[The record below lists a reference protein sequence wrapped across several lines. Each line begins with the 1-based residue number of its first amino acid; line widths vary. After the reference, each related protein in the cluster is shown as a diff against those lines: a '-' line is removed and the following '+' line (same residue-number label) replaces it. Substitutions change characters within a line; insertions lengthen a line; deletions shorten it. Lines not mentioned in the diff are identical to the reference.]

1 MNRARATFRALRHR
15 NYRLFFFGQLVSL
28 IGTWMQSVAQAWL
41 AYRLTGSAALL
52 GVVAFSGQIP
62 AFLFASWGGVVA
74 DRWPRRRILLAT
86 QVASML
92 LAGTLAGLTL
102 SNRIEVPHLLV
113 IAALLG
119 VVNAFDIPARQAFV
133 VEMVGREDLINAI
146 ALNSSIFN
154 GARVVG
160 PALAGVLVARFG
172 EGWCFLLNATSYLA
186 VLASLLAIDVP
197 EAAGARPT
205 GSTLSRIVEGF
216 RYAAAARPV
225 RALLLLLGVVSLT
238 AMPFSVLMPIFADR
252 ILGGGAASLG
262 LLMGASGVGAL
273 AGALV
278 LASRRGIAGLGRF
291 VALSAA
297 GFGVCLVLFSL
308 SRRLW
313 LSVALQVP
321 VGFFMISQM
330 ASSNT
335 LIQSLVPDRVRGR
348 VMALYTMMFM
358 GMAPFGAL
366 LAGAAAERWGAP
378 ATLAAGGATA
388 LAGSLAFAS
397 RIPRLRAEA
406 RAMIVALDPPEPPP
420 A

>member
-388 LAGSLAFAS
+388 LAGALALAS

>member
-1 MNRARATFRALRHR
+1 MNPAGGTFRALRHR

-28 IGTWMQSVAQAWL
+28 VGTWMQSVAQAWL

-102 SNRIEVPHLLV
+102 ANRVEVPHLLV

-160 PALAGVLVARFG
+160 PALAGVLVARLG

-186 VLASLLAIDVP
+186 VLAGLLAIDVP
-197 EAAGARPT
+197 AAAGPRPA
-205 GSTLSRIVEGF
+205 GSTLARIVEGF

-225 RALLLLLGVVSLT
+225 RELLLLLGVVSLT

-297 GFGVCLVLFSL
+297 GFGVCLVLFAL

-378 ATLAAGGATA
+378 ATLAAGGAAA
-388 LAGSLAFAS
+388 LAGGLAFAS

-406 RAMIVALDPPEPPP
+406 RAMIVALDPPEPP
-420 A
+420 AA

>member
-366 LAGAAAERWGAP
+366 LAGMAVVAVLQVLFVLFGNWP
-378 ATLAAGGATA
+378 A
-388 LAGSLAFAS
+388 
-397 RIPRLRAEA
+397 RRR
-406 RAMIVALDPPEPPP
+406 
-420 A
+420 

>member
-1 MNRARATFRALRHR
+1 MNPAGGTFRALRHR

-28 IGTWMQSVAQAWL
+28 VGTWMQSVAQAWL

-102 SNRIEVPHLLV
+102 ANRVEVPHLLV

-160 PALAGVLVARFG
+160 PALAGVLVARLG

-186 VLASLLAIDVP
+186 VLAGLLAIDVP
-197 EAAGARPT
+197 AAAGPRPA
-205 GSTLSRIVEGF
+205 GSTLARIVEGF

-225 RALLLLLGVVSLT
+225 RELLLLLGVVSLT

-297 GFGVCLVLFSL
+297 GFGVCLVLFAL

-378 ATLAAGGATA
+378 ATLAAGGAAT
-388 LAGSLAFAS
+388 LAGGLAFAS

-406 RAMIVALDPPEPPP
+406 RAMIVALDPPEPP
-420 A
+420 AA